1 MCGGR
6 DDATKAAQA
15 AEETRKKQVADAT
28 GAIERAFGGGE
39 RQGQLDDFI
48 KALRGEFTTEA
59 GRQKKIIDRR
69 AKFGLARSG
78 LTGGST
84 AADTKVN
91 IGRQFQTGLL
101 ESERLS
107 QASLSDLVAADQA
120 SKRQLTALAQGGGS
134 VASAAQSSAAALR
147 SNIAGARSST
157 AVSSLGDIF
166 ADQASVSRAA
176 EEAAE
181 RRRGLRESQVFADPF
196 SRGS

>member
-6 DDATKAAQA
+6 DDATKAAQE
-15 AEETRKKQVADAT
+15 AERSRQIQVANAT
-28 GAIERAFGGGE
+28 NAIERAFAGPE

-59 GRQKKIIDRR
+59 GRQKKIVDRR

-78 LTGGST
+78 LTGGSA
-84 AADTKVN
+84 AADVKTN

-107 QASLSDLVAADQA
+107 QASLSDLIAADQA
-120 SKRQLTALAQGGGS
+120 SKQSLTALAQGGADVS
-134 VASAAQSSAAALR
+134 TAAAQSASALQ
-147 SNIAGARSST
+147 SNIAGARSRT

-166 ADQASVSRAA
+166 AQQADVSRAA

>member
-6 DDATKAAQA
+6 DDATKAAQ
-15 AEETRKKQVADAT
+15 ETERKRQIQVANAT
-28 GAIERAFGGGE
+28 NAVERAFGGPE

-69 AKFGLARSG
+69 AKFSLARSG
-78 LTGGST
+78 LTGGSA
-84 AADTKVN
+84 AADVKTD
-91 IGRQFQTGLL
+91 IGRQFQTGLI

-107 QASLSDLVAADQA
+107 QSSLADLIAADQA

-134 VASAAQSSAAALR
+134 VASAAASSAAALK
-147 SNIAGARSST
+147 SNIAGARSGT

-166 ADQASVSRAA
+166 SEQAAVSKAA
-176 EEAAE
+176 EEASQ

-196 SRGS
+196 SRGT